1 MEYKEKV
8 IEPGKQGILR
18 MVLEKLRLSAE
29 DKTDKFSYANEESF
43 YYVIDGYGLLEVD
56 EYGYALEPQ
65 HSIYIP
71 PNTLHS
77 IQNSGESELL
87 LLRYGAR
94 ENSC

>member
-1 MEYKEKV
+1 MEYKEKM
-8 IEPGKQGILR
+8 IEPGKQGISR
-18 MVLEKLRLSAE
+18 MVLEKLKLSAG
-29 DKTDKFSYANEESF
+29 DRISKLSYANEESF
-43 YYVIDGYGLLEVD
+43 YYVTDGYGLLEVD

-65 HSIYIP
+65 QSIYIP

-94 ENSC
+94 ENS